1 MTLIVLPERM
11 PCPQYSDLNPH
22 QYIYKGLPNQT
33 LQRFHRQISLIYPK
47 NGQIQHQNY
56 QQIPFTLLNNL
67 FYQLV
72 TLQIFISS
80 QHIQIIFERHLT
92 GRVFSTIEFRALC
105 ICSASPLSLS
115 LIYFVIISRHILQ
128 YFLASW

>member
-1 MTLIVLPERM
+1 MMLIVLPKRM
-11 PCPQYSDLNPH
+11 PFLQCSDLNPH
-22 QYIYKGLPNQT
+22 QYIHKGLPDQT
-33 LQRFHRQISLIYPK
+33 LRQFHRQISFICPQ

-80 QHIQIIFERHLT
+80 QHIQIIIERHLT

-105 ICSASPLSLS
+105 ICSASPLSLG
-115 LIYFVIISRHILQ
+115 LICFVIISRHILQ

>member
-1 MTLIVLPERM
+1 MTLIVLPNRM
-11 PCPQYSDLNPH
+11 RYPQYSDLNPH
-22 QYIYKGLPNQT
+22 QHIYKGLPNQI
-33 LQRFHRQISLIYPK
+33 LQRFHRQISLIYPEI
-47 NGQIQHQNY
+47 GQIQHQNY

-72 TLQIFISS
+72 TLQIFMSS

-92 GRVFSTIEFRALC
+92 GRVFNTIEFRALC
-105 ICSASPLSLS
+105 ICSASPLSFV
-115 LIYFVIISRHILQ
+115 LIYFVIISWDILQ